1 MKQTIGQFILQPNK
15 DFPIDCELLDYMQ
28 TNVAMV
34 SILGNIAGDKAILQG
49 CELEQNNTRRK
60 VGYVFLK
67 TKDYPDGEVL
77 CWEGGNVSGGMYI
90 KQEVISVSAQ
100 GYEYPQ
106 AYVVRSLAAGIGSEN
121 YNWND
126 FKAIKTNQELDN
138 YSQSQDDEITKLSP
152 PPLGLV
158 YPWAGAITGGST
170 PAGYMMCDGTRLVIS
185 EYPELHKVIGRL
197 HTPSNVPSGYF
208 CLPDL
213 RSRFIVGY
221 SSDDGD
227 YNAIAKTGGEKKH
240 ALTNSEMPSHSHQQY
255 LWASAS
261 GDWKGGGRNS
271 YPNATS
277 QHDKTTPYGSTGSA
291 GSGISHENRPPYYT
305 LAYVMRVK

>member
-1 MKQTIGQFILQPNK
+1 MKQTVGRFILQPNK
-15 DFPIDCELLDYMQ
+15 DFPIDCEMLDYMQ

-67 TKDYPDGEVL
+67 TKDYPEGEVL
-77 CWEGGNVSGGMYI
+77 YWEGGNVSGGMYI
-90 KQEVISVSAQ
+90 KQEIISVSAQ

-121 YNWND
+121 YSWND

-138 YSQSQDDEITKLSP
+138 YSQSQDNEITKLSP

-158 YPWAGAITGGST
+158 YPWAGAITGGSI
-170 PAGYMMCDGTRLVIS
+170 PAGYMMCDGTRLVIN

-213 RSRFIVGY
+213 RSRFVVGY

-240 ALTNSEMPSHSHQQY
+240 ALTTNEMPSHSHRQN
-255 LWASAS
+255 LWREDSGRWKSGGNNSSPNSTSNHSATTPFGYTDS
-261 GDWKGGGRNS
+261 AGGG
-271 YPNATS
+271 A
-277 QHDKTTPYGSTGSA
+277 Q
-291 GSGISHENRPPYYT
+291 HENRPPYYT